1 MEKKN
6 LVQRIGTNI
15 GSFLLGVALASGIN
29 YVTKDQPVSQPTEQ
43 VQSVGYWDQKA
54 SNWIPP
60 EIALYKVHRDPVD
73 SHLNH
78 GYVEVDKNGDGEYDQ
93 LVKFWHKT
101 PRQENP
107 KAEMPSTIE
116 LYERVTVGTRG
127 LPLGIEGFPA
137 YDVRGRLVRRY
148 TAERGI
154 SNEEYKK
161 EAQRFFEENGLD
173 ARVLQNEVF

>member
-6 LVQRIGTNI
+6 LIQRIGTNI

-29 YVTKDQPVSQPTEQ
+29 YVAKEQPVSQPTEQ
-43 VQSVGYWDQKA
+43 VQHIGYWDYNM

-60 EIALYKVHRDPVD
+60 EAAVYRVHREYDGR
-73 SHLNH
+73 LNH

-93 LVKFWHKT
+93 IVKFWHKT
-101 PRQENP
+101 PLKENP

-116 LYERVTVGTRG
+116 LYERVTIGTRE
-127 LPLGIEGFPA
+127 LLLGIEGFPA
-137 YDVRGRLVRRY
+137 YNVIGRLVKKY

-154 SNEEYKK
+154 SNEEYKNK
-161 EAQRFFEENGLD
+161 SQRFFKENGLD
-173 ARVLQNEVF
+173 ARVLQNEFF